1 MMPLSG
7 WRKRLIRIQAWL
19 LLLSSW
25 VRKTFA
31 GKGIMKRLL
40 LVVLLSLPFQAFG
53 APMLFNYSNGG
64 AAFGTLLDGEG
75 FGAGGNYAMYGNTF
89 SMNLDFG
96 ESTLGNAITYGGITQ
111 PSSGSGSGTFFF
123 NSIPITINGI
133 TQAYNFSGTY
143 DYQITPT
150 FQPTVF
156 TYDPLPAVSFDF
168 GSDGMLVGTWLGS
181 TPLTIT
187 CGATGSCAGGVVPFI
202 SFTRLAPTQ
211 VPEPTTLALL
221 AIGLAGLGY
230 SRQRR
235 KS

>member
-1 MMPLSG
+1 
-7 WRKRLIRIQAWL
+7 
-19 LLLSSW
+19 
-25 VRKTFA
+25 
-31 GKGIMKRLL
+31 MKRLL
-40 LVVLLSLPFQAFG
+40 LVALLTLPFQAFG
-53 APMLFNYSNGG
+53 APMLFSYSNGG
-64 AAFGTLLDGEG
+64 VADGTPLDGEG
-75 FGAGGNYAMYGNTF
+75 FGNGGNYQLYGITF

-96 ESTLGNAITYGGITQ
+96 ESSVGHAFTYGAITQ

-123 NSIPITINGI
+123 NNIAMTINGL
-133 TQAYNFSGTY
+133 TQTYNFSGTY

-156 TYDPLPAVSFDF
+156 TFDPLPDVSFDF
-168 GSDGMLVGTWLGS
+168 GSDGLLVGTWLGN

-187 CGATGSCAGGVVPFI
+187 CEATLSCSGGVVPFI
-202 SFTRLAPTQ
+202 SFTRLAPTR

-235 KS
+235 KA